1 MLNEQHSGSFG
12 NDSELVIFRTEAF
25 KCVLIM
31 TIRYGLSVWYV
42 WYSDHRLRGDYFF
55 QSLCHRFLITERG

>member
-25 KCVLIM
+25 KCVLPNNDN
-31 TIRYGLSVWYV
+31 TLW
-42 WYSDHRLRGDYFF
+42 
-55 QSLCHRFLITERG
+55 SLCLVRMVQ